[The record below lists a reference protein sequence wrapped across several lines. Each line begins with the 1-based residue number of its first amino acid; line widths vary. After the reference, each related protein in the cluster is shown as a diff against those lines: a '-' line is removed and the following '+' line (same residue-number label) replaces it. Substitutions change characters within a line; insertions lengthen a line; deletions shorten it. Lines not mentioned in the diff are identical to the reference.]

1 MKQSAV
7 VLIAALVIR
16 AWELSAFGQL
26 TVSVQHGLVMIG
38 DGEVQNPATVVAV
51 QNAGGA
57 AAAAGAT
64 PAQPA
69 ETERHK
75 RLKTLTYD
83 RRPSAI
89 LKAWSEPPE
98 KKDQDSK
105 ADEEKQGDSEK
116 KSDDVKAD
124 AEKPADAKPNAE
136 VSQAGAQPG
145 GDAAKKGDAQPQP
158 DGPMTPEEQEMAAKK
173 AAEEAKAAEAKK
185 KQEEERKKKEA
196 ELKALEQELKDLQR
210 HVTLGQWPEVKSYFA
225 GIPAA
230 EGKDGYAQMLRS
242 LAAPP
247 QPAGG
252 QRPQMNAAGIGNVAE
267 QQQCGLDDFL
277 GLAAACPHE
286 RNDDTIDLLANLLR
300 QTLQAG
306 TLAADAAARLQ
317 KESSQPAEALVLTPR
332 QCARL
337 LAGAGEAAEVQPFL
351 PTLEKAVEDKDAE
364 AINLLARMRIAQHGK
379 DRKPELLEQAWKT
392 VQATLALVE
401 GDRKQQ
407 EEALKLAVDLAP
419 KVREDLGQAWL
430 DESFTQDPQRGMNIL
445 AAIGTATS
453 AGIQSQPHQPDMRLK
468 GLELQKTAVEALLK
482 ASPER
487 ARQWHATLALLAR
500 AWQREADFSRVASAS
515 SMYGPRMQRDRY
527 GNLFFMGDE
536 DGDMPMQRQQN
547 QPRPIGASDILEAG
561 PNEAWLAEVD
571 APLQPHYFALFA
583 QLYLKVAEEER
594 AYPYI
599 ERVAA
604 AHPELA
610 RELAH
615 EFVRVW
621 TKNHDPNANRRYS
634 NPYMFMWGF
643 ERKAESIPLTRS
655 KQERNL
661 VELAQWVKRLRAL
674 PIKDLDESLLATA
687 FTTCHSSAEVYRT
700 EAIEQVFG
708 AADALSAKTL
718 AQLAQQMR
726 ENLAGL
732 WRAPAEQEAK
742 KTHRK
747 KKDIEAEVLRG
758 YRVAREVV
766 ADGLQRK
773 PDDWRLTLVQSCI
786 AHDEAAYRQEVA
798 TSSEFSHDRLAALEE
813 FHKAAELYAKEVPT
827 LREEDQTTEVYER
840 WFYAGLGGSDL
851 GQIDHRSTPDDRQ
864 PPLIKQ
870 ALASLPGETAKF
882 HQDRFANLLF
892 TRMSALK
899 PTVKFRYLK
908 AGFEIVGDHKQ
919 AREVRQLYDYYQDLV
934 REIKLVTRIDGSD
947 VVGHDQPFGVYVEL
961 HHTPEIE
968 RESGGFGRYLQNQN
982 GNMYFSYNYGRPT
995 ENYRD
1000 KFQEAVTAVLEDNF
1014 DVVSVTFQA
1023 DDVHSR
1029 ERPAGLARHALRLL
1043 AAEKPWAADRQVA
1056 DAEDGPRLS
1065 RHVGLRGVADRF
1077 GGAADRFG
1085 PREDD
1090 APCEKLAITQTL
1102 DERRAQEGKLILEV
1116 KATAHGLVP
1125 PLDEMLDMRVE
1136 GFEVTDVEDDGVSVS
1151 RYDPESSE
1159 PVVISER
1166 LCTVSLRGREDLE
1179 ARPTTFLFPA
1189 ARDENSEMTYQRYDD
1204 ADLASVEREISLEKE
1219 YGGVRRPWLWGLAI
1233 AAPLALVGFTGYRAL
1248 RTRRRRPVVARFP
1261 VPATI
1266 TPFSVLAL
1274 LRNIQHNNGLASAAK
1289 EELSSSIDVL
1299 ERHYFAGD
1307 EVPTPNLRSLAETW
1321 SARRDEVAAARVV
1334 HLDETAGAKAPRGI
1348 APAHHLACRGGR
1360 FSSARRG

>member
-1 MKQSAV
+1 MQRSMVFILTALAVGALAAVAVGQVVVVPQATLTLSTDITLNGVSA
-7 VLIAALVIR
+7 A
-16 AWELSAFGQL
+16 
-26 TVSVQHGLVMIG
+26 
-38 DGEVQNPATVVAV
+38 PATATAEAVAPV
-51 QNAGGA
+51 
-57 AAAAGAT
+57 AAGAT

-75 RLKTLTYD
+75 RLKALTYD

-98 KKDQDSK
+98 NATQP
-105 ADEEKQGDSEK
+105 
-116 KSDDVKAD
+116 
-124 AEKPADAKPNAE
+124 KPE
-136 VSQAGAQPG
+136 
-145 GDAAKKGDAQPQP
+145 DAQPAEAKPDASESPEAAKPSGDDANKKEESQP
-158 DGPMTPEEQEMAAKK
+158 QPAVPLTPEEQEKAAKK
-173 AAEEAKAAEAKK
+173 AAAEAQAAEAKQ

-196 ELKALEQELKDLQR
+196 ELKALEQELKTLQR
-210 HVTLGQWPEVKSYFA
+210 QVTLGRWPEVKAYLA
-225 GIPAA
+225 GIPTA
-230 EGKDGYAQMLRS
+230 ESKDGYAQMLRS
-242 LAAPP
+242 LAGPP

-252 QRPQMNAAGIGNVAE
+252 RQQINAPGIGNVAE
-267 QQQCGLDDFL
+267 QQQCGLDDVL

-286 RNDDTIDLLANLLR
+286 RDEETITLLAGLLR

-306 TLAADAAARLQ
+306 ALPADVVARLQ
-317 KESSQPAEALVLTPR
+317 TESSQPPETLILTAR
-332 QCARL
+332 QGARL
-337 LAGAGEAAEVQPFL
+337 LAAAGQEAEIEPLL
-351 PTLEKAVEDKDAE
+351 PALEKAVADKDAE

-392 VQATLALVE
+392 LQATLALTD

-419 KVREDLGQAWL
+419 KVRDDLGQAWL
-430 DESFTQDPQRGMNIL
+430 DESFTKDAQRGMNIL
-445 AAIGTATS
+445 TAIGTATA
-453 AGIQSQPHQPDMRLK
+453 AGIQSQPQQPDMRLK

-487 ARQWHATLALLAR
+487 AREWRSTLVLLAN
-500 AWQREADFSRVASAS
+500 AWQREAEFSRVASAS

-536 DGDMPMQRQQN
+536 DGEMPMQQRQQN
-547 QPRPIGASDILEAG
+547 QPRPIGAGDILEAG
-561 PNEAWLAEVD
+561 PSEAWLAEVD
-571 APLQPHYFALFA
+571 APLQPHYFALLA

-610 RELAH
+610 RELAQ
-615 EFVRVW
+615 EFIRVW

-661 VELAQWVKRLRAL
+661 VELAGWVKRLRAL

-758 YRVAREVV
+758 YGVARQVV
-766 ADGLQRK
+766 ADGLKRT
-773 PDDWRLTLVQSCI
+773 PDDWRLTLVQACI
-786 AHDEAAYRQEVA
+786 AHDEATYRQEIA
-798 TSSEFSHDRLAALEE
+798 TSSEFSHDRLNALEE
-813 FHKAAELYAKEVPT
+813 FKKAAELYAKEVPT
-827 LREEDQTTEVYER
+827 LREEDQSTEVYER

-851 GQIDHRSTPDDRQ
+851 QQIDHRSTPDDRQ
-864 PPLIKQ
+864 PPLIKE
-870 ALASLPGETAKF
+870 ALAALPGETAKF

-908 AGFEIVGDHKQ
+908 AGFEIVGEHKQ
-919 AREVRQLYDYYQDLV
+919 AREARQLYAYYQDLI
-934 REIKLVTRIDGSD
+934 REIKLVTRIDGPD
-947 VVGHDQPFGVYVEL
+947 VVGHEQPFGVYVEL

-1000 KFQEAVTAVLEDNF
+1000 KFKEAVTAVLEDNF

-1029 ERPAGLARHALRLL
+1029 ASQQPGWRVTPYAYLLLKSHGPQVDKLPTLKMDLDFLDTSGFVVLPIQSTALPIDSAPDKAPRPY
-1043 AAEKPWAADRQVA
+1043 D
-1056 DAEDGPRLS
+1056 
-1065 RHVGLRGVADRF
+1065 
-1077 GGAADRFG
+1077 
-1085 PREDD
+1085 
-1090 APCEKLAITQTL
+1090 KLAITQTL

-1125 PLDEMLDMRVE
+1125 PLAEMLDVRVD
-1136 GFEVTDVEDDGVSVS
+1136 GFEVADVEDDGVSVS

-1166 LCTVSLRGREDLE
+1166 LCTVSLHGRQDLE
-1179 ARPTTFLFPA
+1179 TRPKTFTFPA
-1189 ARDENSEMTYQRYDD
+1189 ARDENAEMTYQRYDD
-1204 ADLASVEREISLEKE
+1204 ADLASVEREISLDKQ
-1219 YGGVRRPWLWGLAI
+1219 YGGVRRPWLWGLAM
-1233 AAPLALVGFTGYRAL
+1233 AVPLGLVGFAGYRAIVK
-1248 RTRRRRPVVARFP
+1248 RQRQPVLPRFP

-1274 LRNIQHNNGLASAAK
+1274 LRNIQQNNGLAPAAAA
-1289 EELSSSIDVL
+1289 ELSTSIDSL
-1299 ERHYFAGD
+1299 ERHYFAD
-1307 EVPTPNLRSLAETW
+1307 EGVPAPELRTLAETW
-1321 SARRDEVAAARVV
+1321 SSRAR
-1334 HLDETAGAKAPRGI
+1334 
-1348 APAHHLACRGGR
+1348 
-1360 FSSARRG
+1360 